1 MGPAPRTPRVLPYS
15 CTRGLLDPLA
25 LADPPVDLVH
35 VAGSGQHEGQ
45 GVLPHTEVA
54 VARRVADGHAQLLGG
69 VQVDVV
75 DPGGP
80 DGHHAEVGAACHEVT
95 GELGGGEDVYHGVGA
110 LAALDEGR
118 VVGGGVA
125 VDDKLVGEG
134 AGVGL
139 EAVHFYGADAVV
151 NDYEFLHLLGRGH
164 AGPPWRGG
172 GLGHGD
178 YGEGVSGCQRGG
190 GGLGR
195 TGKRECIWQGLP

>member
-1 MGPAPRTPRVLPYS
+1 MGPRAQDPEGLAVQLHQ
-15 CTRGLLDPLA
+15 GLLDPLA

-45 GVLPHTEVA
+45 RVLSHAEVA
-54 VARRVADGHAQLLGG
+54 VARGVADGHAQLLGG
-69 VQVDVV
+69 VQIDVV
-75 DPGGP
+75 DPCGP
-80 DGHHAEVGAACHEVT
+80 DGNDAEVGAACHEVS
-95 GELGGGEDVYHGVGA
+95 GELGGGEDVNHGVGA
-110 LAALDEGR
+110 LAALDEGL

-172 GLGHGD
+172 GMGRGD
-178 YGEGVSGCQRGG
+178 YGEGGVRVSTGG
-190 GGLGR
+190 GGA
-195 TGKRECIWQGLP
+195 EQ